1 MDKRP
6 YVQRARAESA
16 EATRRRVLAAAQANL
31 ERGMLGA
38 LKVDDV
44 AREAGVS
51 RSTVYLL
58 FGSRAGLFQAVARQ
72 LRYDA
77 GFDRLVEA
85 FALPDAREA
94 IRASLRE
101 ATCML
106 AYRPDLARG
115 LFGLA
120 AIDPDAV
127 EAVAAFD
134 HGRRPSM
141 RVVARRLRRQGYLRP
156 DVTIAEATQ
165 ILTVVTSFHAFDEL
179 YTGLGLAPDVIADRL
194 IAIAERSLC
203 REPDRARRR

>member
-6 YVQRARAESA
+6 YVQRARAASA
-16 EATRRRVLAAAQANL
+16 EATRGRILAAAQASL
-31 ERGMLGA
+31 ERGLLGA
-38 LKVDDV
+38 LRIEEV

-58 FGSRAGLFQAVARQ
+58 FGSRAGLFQALAKQ
-72 LRYDA
+72 LRDDA
-77 GFDRLVEA
+77 GFDRVVEA

-94 IRASLRE
+94 MRASLRA
-101 ATCML
+101 ATLML

-120 AIDPDAV
+120 EIDPDAV

-141 RVVARRLRRQGYLRP
+141 LVMARRLRRQRYLRP
-156 DVTIAEATQ
+156 GVSIAEAAD
-165 ILTVVTSFHAFDEL
+165 ILTVITSFHAFDEL
-179 YTGLGLAPDVIADRL
+179 YAGSGRSAEVVADRL
-194 IAIAERSLC
+194 IALAERSLC
-203 REPDRARRR
+203 RDE

>member
-6 YVQRARAESA
+6 YVQRARAQSA

-38 LKVDDV
+38 LKVDEV
-44 AREAGVS
+44 AREGRVS
-51 RSTVYLL
+51 RSTIYLL

-85 FALPDAREA
+85 FAIRDALEA
-94 IRASLRE
+94 LHASMRE
-101 ATCML
+101 ATRMI
-106 AYRPDLARG
+106 AHRPDLARG
-115 LFGLA
+115 LVGLA

-141 RVVARRLRRQGYLRP
+141 RLLARRLRRQGYLRP

-165 ILTVVTSFHAFDEL
+165 ILTVVTGFHTFDEL
-179 YTGLGLAPDVIADRL
+179 YSGSGLKPEVIAERL

-203 REPDRARRR
+203 REP